1 MKKVFLFLLFVVA
14 MTTTK
19 AQVTNFA
26 VSNTLA
32 TFEYINYSGGQY
44 HFKVFSRTKC
54 PVSGII
60 KLDNMSTTFVVNTIP
75 AHDSSEISITAPAGA
90 NILTFLGDYGEC
102 DCNCG
107 TNILQICLSI
117 LPVKWGQISAK
128 IEKGSLEVNWTT
140 ETESLNDH
148 FNIMTSV
155 DGINF
160 EKVATVQ
167 TKATNG
173 ISSIPVKYSMDI
185 PLTGKMAM
193 GFMALGFLGLIT
205 IKPKNKKLL
214 ILPVSLF
221 LISLSLFFISC
232 QKENVSLKQ
241 DNKAQFLKIVQISKD
256 GNMNNS
262 QVVRIVK

>member
-1 MKKVFLFLLFVVA
+1 MKKLFFFLLLLSTVA
-14 MTTTK
+14 TTK

-32 TFEYINYSGGQY
+32 TFEYVNYSGGQY
-44 HFKVFSRTKC
+44 HFKISARTKC

-60 KLDNMSTTFVVNTIP
+60 KLDNSTNTFPVNTIP
-75 AHDSSEISITAPAGA
+75 GHSSVAVDVTAPAGA
-90 NILTFLGDYGEC
+90 NILTFLGDYGDC

-117 LPVKWGQISAK
+117 LPVKWGEISAIYK
-128 IEKGSLEVNWTT
+128 SGKLVVNWTT

-214 ILPVSLF
+214 ILPISLC
-221 LISLSLFFISC
+221 LILLSLFFISC

-262 QVVRIVK
+262 NVVRIVK